1 MLDTSIKVQT
11 DEFDG
16 PLGLLLLLIQKEEM
30 SIRNLDLT
38 KITKQYLSF
47 IDEMRELN
55 FDIAG
60 EYLFLASNL
69 IFLKSKSALREDE
82 SLSISDQEG
91 ISESL
96 EIKTKAEL
104 VRRLEQ
110 LKHYQ
115 EMGEVLWSLP
125 KKGHETFVR
134 PKIPRAKIVNSLLVP
149 MDLEKLTDVMLDF
162 LRKEKRKFSILKKET
177 LSIKKKLLS
186 LKKILVKGGSFIMT
200 DLISEDEKTSNLNIV
215 LTFISL
221 LELAR
226 LKKVRLFQ
234 NESLGQIYIEVIE
247 SLENFDVESATG
259 FESEDEKGSDDSM
272 GHELQKAKD
281 KEGHEESGALEEQ
294 PHPENE
300 DKGNKQLLN

>member
-30 SIRNLDLT
+30 SIRNLNLT

-55 FDIAG
+55 FDVAG

-82 SLSISDQEG
+82 GLNTFEEEG
-91 ISESL
+91 ISENL

-115 EMGEVLWSLP
+115 EMGEVLWALP
-125 KKGHETFVR
+125 KRGHETFVR

-186 LKKILVKGGSFIMT
+186 LKKILVKGGSFLLT

-215 LTFISL
+215 ITFISL

-226 LKKVRLFQ
+226 LKKVKLFQ

-259 FESEDEKGSDDSM
+259 FENEEENNEDEASGQDM
-272 GHELQKAKD
+272 QK
-281 KEGHEESGALEEQ
+281 HEESNDLEKLSHLEEK
-294 PHPENE
+294 
-300 DKGNKQLLN
+300 DKSNKQLLN

>member
-47 IDEMRELN
+47 IVEMRELN
-55 FDIAG
+55 FDVAG

-82 SLSISDQEG
+82 GLNISDSEG
-91 ISESL
+91 GSENL

-115 EMGEVLWSLP
+115 EMGEVIWSLP

-186 LKKILVKGGSFIMT
+186 LKKVLVKGGSFIMT
-200 DLISEDEKTSNLNIV
+200 DLISEDEETSNLNIV

-226 LKKVRLFQ
+226 LKKVKLFQ

-259 FESEDEKGSDDSM
+259 FESEDEKDSDDST
-272 GHELQKAKD
+272 GHSGKATESKDGLEEHGDLEELNRLEDKD
-281 KEGHEESGALEEQ
+281 K
-294 PHPENE
+294 
-300 DKGNKQLLN
+300 DNKQLLN

>member
-30 SIRNLDLT
+30 SIRNLNLT

-55 FDIAG
+55 FDVAG

-82 SLSISDQEG
+82 GLNTFEEEG
-91 ISESL
+91 ISENL

-115 EMGEVLWSLP
+115 EMGEVLWALP
-125 KKGHETFVR
+125 KRGHETFVR

-186 LKKILVKGGSFIMT
+186 LKKILVKGGSFLLT
-200 DLISEDEKTSNLNIV
+200 DLISEDERTSNLNIV
-215 LTFISL
+215 ITFISL

-226 LKKVRLFQ
+226 LKKVKLFQ

-259 FESEDEKGSDDSM
+259 FENEEENNEDGASGQDMQKHEGSNDLE
-272 GHELQKAKD
+272 ELSHLEEKD
-281 KEGHEESGALEEQ
+281 KS
-294 PHPENE
+294 
-300 DKGNKQLLN
+300 NKQLLN

>member
-11 DEFDG
+11 DGFDG

-55 FDIAG
+55 FDVAG

-69 IFLKSKSALREDE
+69 IFLKSKSALREDDG
-82 SLSISDQEG
+82 LNIADQEG
-91 ISESL
+91 ISENL

-177 LSIKKKLLS
+177 LSIKKKLIS
-186 LKKILVKGGSFIMT
+186 LKKVLVKGGSFIMT
-200 DLISEDEKTSNLNIV
+200 DLISEDEETSNLNIV

-226 LKKVRLFQ
+226 LKKVKLFQ

-247 SLENFDVESATG
+247 SLESFNVESATG
-259 FESEDEKGSDDSM
+259 FESEDEKNNDDSADQS
-272 GHELQKAKD
+272 LQKPD
-281 KEGHEESGALEEQ
+281 EKEGHEGSENLEKQ
-294 PHPENE
+294 PDLE
-300 DKGNKQLLN
+300 DKGNNQLLN

>member
-30 SIRNLDLT
+30 SIRNLNLT

-55 FDIAG
+55 FDVAG

-82 SLSISDQEG
+82 GLNTFEEEG
-91 ISESL
+91 ISENL

-115 EMGEVLWSLP
+115 EMGEVLWALP
-125 KKGHETFVR
+125 KRGHETFVR

-186 LKKILVKGGSFIMT
+186 LKKILVKGGSFLLT

-215 LTFISL
+215 ITFISL

-226 LKKVRLFQ
+226 LKKVKLFQ

-259 FESEDEKGSDDSM
+259 FENEEENNEDEASGQDM
-272 GHELQKAKD
+272 QK
-281 KEGHEESGALEEQ
+281 HEESNDLEERS
-294 PHPENE
+294 HLEE
-300 DKGNKQLLN
+300 KDKSNKQLLN

>member
-234 NESLGQIYIEVIE
+234 NESLGQIYIEVVE

-294 PHPENE
+294 PHPESE

>member
-30 SIRNLDLT
+30 SIRNLNLT

-55 FDIAG
+55 FDVAG

-82 SLSISDQEG
+82 GLNTFEEEV
-91 ISESL
+91 ISENL

-115 EMGEVLWSLP
+115 EMGEVLWALP
-125 KKGHETFVR
+125 KRGHETFVR

-186 LKKILVKGGSFIMT
+186 LKKILVKGGSFLLT

-215 LTFISL
+215 ITFISL

-226 LKKVRLFQ
+226 LKKVKLFQ

-259 FESEDEKGSDDSM
+259 FENEEENNEDEASGQDM
-272 GHELQKAKD
+272 QK
-281 KEGHEESGALEEQ
+281 HEESNDLEERS
-294 PHPENE
+294 HLEE
-300 DKGNKQLLN
+300 KDKSNKQLLN

>member
-11 DEFDG
+11 DGFDG

-55 FDIAG
+55 FDVAG

-69 IFLKSKSALREDE
+69 IFLKSKSALREDDG
-82 SLSISDQEG
+82 LNIADQEG
-91 ISESL
+91 ISENL

-115 EMGEVLWSLP
+115 EMGEALWSLP

-177 LSIKKKLLS
+177 LSIKKKLIS
-186 LKKILVKGGSFIMT
+186 LKKILVKGGSFIMA
-200 DLISEDEKTSNLNIV
+200 DLISEDEETSNLNIV

-226 LKKVRLFQ
+226 LKKVKLFQ

-247 SLENFDVESATG
+247 SLESFNVESATG
-259 FESEDEKGSDDSM
+259 FESEDENNSSDSESQDI
-272 GHELQKAKD
+272 QKPNE
-281 KEGHEESGALEEQ
+281 KEGHEGSENLEKQ
-294 PHPENE
+294 PGLE
-300 DKGNKQLLN
+300 DKDNNQLLN

>member
-82 SLSISDQEG
+82 GLSISDQEG

-234 NESLGQIYIEVIE
+234 NESLVTKFNIDTD
-247 SLENFDVESATG
+247 EN
-259 FESEDEKGSDDSM
+259 
-272 GHELQKAKD
+272 
-281 KEGHEESGALEEQ
+281 Q
-294 PHPENE
+294 PSTV
-300 DKGNKQLLN
+300 

>member
-11 DEFDG
+11 DGFDG

-55 FDIAG
+55 FDVAG

-69 IFLKSKSALREDE
+69 IFLKSKSALREDDG
-82 SLSISDQEG
+82 LNIADQEG
-91 ISESL
+91 ISENL

-177 LSIKKKLLS
+177 LSIKKKLVS
-186 LKKILVKGGSFIMT
+186 LKKILVKGGSFIMA
-200 DLISEDEKTSNLNIV
+200 DLISEDEETNNLNIV

-226 LKKVRLFQ
+226 LKKVKLFQ

-247 SLENFDVESATG
+247 SLESFNVESATG
-259 FESEDEKGSDDSM
+259 FESEDEKNSDDSADQS
-272 GHELQKAKD
+272 LQKPD
-281 KEGHEESGALEEQ
+281 EKEGHKGSENLEKQ
-294 PHPENE
+294 PDLE
-300 DKGNKQLLN
+300 DKGNNQLLN

>member
-30 SIRNLDLT
+30 SIRNLNLT

-55 FDIAG
+55 FDVAG

-82 SLSISDQEG
+82 GLNTFEEEG
-91 ISESL
+91 ISENL

-115 EMGEVLWSLP
+115 EMGEVLWALP
-125 KKGHETFVR
+125 KRGHETFVR

-186 LKKILVKGGSFIMT
+186 LKKILVKGGSFLLT
-200 DLISEDEKTSNLNIV
+200 DLISEDERTSNLNIV
-215 LTFISL
+215 ITFISL

-226 LKKVRLFQ
+226 LKKVKLFQ

-259 FESEDEKGSDDSM
+259 FENEEENNEDEASGQDM
-272 GHELQKAKD
+272 QK
-281 KEGHEESGALEEQ
+281 HEESNDLEERS
-294 PHPENE
+294 HLEGK
-300 DKGNKQLLN
+300 DKSNKQLLN

>member
-30 SIRNLDLT
+30 SIRNLNLT

-55 FDIAG
+55 FDVAG

-82 SLSISDQEG
+82 GLNTFEEEG
-91 ISESL
+91 ISENL

-115 EMGEVLWSLP
+115 EMGEVLWALP
-125 KKGHETFVR
+125 KRGHETFVR

-186 LKKILVKGGSFIMT
+186 LKKILVKGGSFLLT

-215 LTFISL
+215 ITFISL

-226 LKKVRLFQ
+226 LKKVKLFQ

-259 FESEDEKGSDDSM
+259 FENEEENNEDGASGQDM
-272 GHELQKAKD
+272 QK
-281 KEGHEESGALEEQ
+281 HEESNDLEDLSHLEEK
-294 PHPENE
+294 
-300 DKGNKQLLN
+300 DKSNKQLLN

>member
-30 SIRNLDLT
+30 SIRNLNLT

-55 FDIAG
+55 FDVAG

-82 SLSISDQEG
+82 GLNTFEEEG
-91 ISESL
+91 ISENL

-115 EMGEVLWSLP
+115 EMGEVLWALP
-125 KKGHETFVR
+125 KRGHETFVR

-186 LKKILVKGGSFIMT
+186 LKKILVKGGSFLLT
-200 DLISEDEKTSNLNIV
+200 DLISEDERTSNLNIV
-215 LTFISL
+215 ITFISL

-226 LKKVRLFQ
+226 LKKVKLFQ

-259 FESEDEKGSDDSM
+259 FENEEENNEDEASGQDMQKHEGSNDLE
-272 GHELQKAKD
+272 ELSHLEEKD
-281 KEGHEESGALEEQ
+281 KS
-294 PHPENE
+294 
-300 DKGNKQLLN
+300 NKQLLN

>member
-30 SIRNLDLT
+30 SIRNLNLT

-55 FDIAG
+55 FDVAG

-82 SLSISDQEG
+82 GLNTFEEEG
-91 ISESL
+91 ISENL

-115 EMGEVLWSLP
+115 EMGEVLWALP
-125 KKGHETFVR
+125 KRGHETFVR

-186 LKKILVKGGSFIMT
+186 LKKILVKGGSFLLT

-215 LTFISL
+215 ITFISL

-226 LKKVRLFQ
+226 LKKVKLFQ

-259 FESEDEKGSDDSM
+259 FENEEENNEDEASGQDM
-272 GHELQKAKD
+272 QK
-281 KEGHEESGALEEQ
+281 HEESNDLKELSHLEEK
-294 PHPENE
+294 
-300 DKGNKQLLN
+300 DKSNKQLLN